1 MTHIDPLA
9 LLGNSLL
16 SVENPV
22 RYLGGEYG
30 QIIKQDAHFTVALAF
45 PDMYEIG
52 MSNLAIKILYDG
64 FNRLP
69 EVRCERVFAPA
80 PDFEALLLQK
90 SVPLYTLETGIPL
103 HETDVIAVSIGYE
116 PGITALL
123 TILNSG
129 GVPLSCM
136 DRSDSDPIVIAGGC
150 GITNP
155 APFSKFIDAVFVGE
169 AEAGLFTLIEDL
181 AIAKKRGASRNDLLQ
196 LIQDHPACW
205 TSSKNAERTSQA
217 PCARRAIYSDFG
229 GVTDRQVCFPT
240 PNMRIVQDHGS
251 VEIMRGC
258 PNGCRFCHAGIYY
271 RPQRIKPLDRVIQ
284 DVDYLVNRGGYRE
297 ISLMSLSSG
306 DYPHI
311 DSLIDQLTARYSNR
325 HVSFQ
330 LPSLKVNSF
339 TLPLLER
346 MASVRKSGLTFAVET
361 PVDAWQMSLNKEV
374 YLSRIVQIL
383 TEAKRHGWSS
393 AKFYFMIGLPV
404 VSEYLQEANEITSFL
419 LEVQERTRV
428 QCTANIGTFIPKPHT
443 PYQWARQISMDEASA
458 MIARIQGSLPR
469 GRFKIRSH
477 LPFTSFIESMMSR
490 GDERVGDII
499 LEAWKRGCRLDAWD
513 DWARPDIWQAVIAEA
528 PWDVKKET
536 LRERHLDEP
545 LPWDGISLGPTKA
558 FFRKEKE
565 KSDAHQLTGRCLP
578 KCESPCGVCSNQISV
593 SDDALA
599 MDPVQEVAQS
609 LPPPVVE
616 EKRQEALFR
625 VVVSFTKQGGIA
637 YAPHLALMEIW
648 NKALM
653 RSGLPVIF
661 TEGFNP
667 LPRFEIAQSMS
678 LGIFSEEEIAS
689 FLLYESRDVPHLESV
704 LRDSLPEACKVT
716 RVFTHALSKNV
727 KRSALSSLLW
737 GAQYTWKF
745 YNDLDATRF
754 YEDARFKAYIS
765 ERSSL
770 CIEPDLAD
778 GSWFVR
784 VSFQDDRPLRDLVA
798 EIADTPLWSLCR
810 ITKTKTL
817 ARNQLGDSIG
827 YSDFFTAFE
836 QIALEHTSR

>member
-30 QIIKQDAHFTVALAF
+30 QIIKQDARFTVALAF

-90 SVPLYTLETGIPL
+90 SVPLYTLESGIPL

-181 AIAKKRGASRNDLLQ
+181 AIAKKRGASRKDLLQ

-311 DSLIDQLTARYSNR
+311 DSLIDQLSARYSNR

-565 KSDAHQLTGRCLP
+565 KSDAHLLTGRCLP
-578 KCESPCGVCSNQISV
+578 NCESPCGVCSNQISV

-616 EKRQEALFR
+616 EKHQEALFR

-704 LRDSLPEACKVT
+704 LRDSLPEGCKVT

-745 YNDLDATRF
+745 YNDLDVTRF

-765 ERSSL
+765 ERPSL
-770 CIEPDLAD
+770 CIEPDLVD